1 MRNDRTALNSTPIDL
16 RESARLLLQRM
27 KRTSNAEQ
35 KRMLA
40 TRAFRLAQQVELVA
54 VASPNCPSQ

>member
-1 MRNDRTALNSTPIDL
+1 MRNDPTALNSILIDL

-27 KRTSNAEQ
+27 KRTPGAEQ

-40 TRAFRLAQQVELVA
+40 TRAFRLAQQAELLAERLRREVK
-54 VASPNCPSQ
+54 

>member
-1 MRNDRTALNSTPIDL
+1 MRNDPTALNSTLVDL

-27 KRTSNAEQ
+27 KRTPDAEQ

-40 TRAFRLAQQVELVA
+40 TRAFRLAQQAELVA
-54 VASPNCPSQ
+54 ERLRRGEK

>member
-1 MRNDRTALNSTPIDL
+1 MRNDPTALNSTLVDL

-27 KRTSNAEQ
+27 KRTPGVEQ

-40 TRAFRLAQQVELVA
+40 ARAFRMAQQAELLA
-54 VASPNCPSQ
+54 ERLRRGEK

>member
-1 MRNDRTALNSTPIDL
+1 MRNDPTALNATLIDL

-27 KRTSNAEQ
+27 KRTPGAEQ

-40 TRAFRLAQQVELVA
+40 TRAFRLAQQAELVA
-54 VASPNCPSQ
+54 ERLRRGEK

>member
-1 MRNDRTALNSTPIDL
+1 MRNDPTALNATLIDL

-27 KRTSNAEQ
+27 KRTPGAEQ

-40 TRAFRLAQQVELVA
+40 TRAFRLAQQAELLA
-54 VASPNCPSQ
+54 ERLRREEK